1 MNSIQTTQPAMNRQ
15 PAETGA
21 AGRRSDVAHVALL
34 VLAFNLFYKVLTDVL
49 DWTGKAIDGRI
60 ADAHGLDAAQT
71 QELQSLTS
79 SCVTLIY
86 TVVGI
91 VVVMLVL
98 RGPGFR
104 RWLRLTDDT
113 EGETTAS
120 GNALSSTSDSTP
132 SSRRMTAGVLIM
144 AFLLTFSTQTVFFLA
159 SNAIRFITYSL
170 NLTVASTTGSI
181 AGQLTQWPMF
191 VAVSF
196 TGPIMEELLYRGVVM
211 RALRRHGRIFAIVTS
226 ATLFALMHHS
236 FDQGI
241 MAFFTGL
248 VFGYVALEYS
258 LGWSML
264 LHILTNLLSAVQA
277 VATPYLPDAANE
289 VIGWATPVIGVV
301 ALVAFIALFHRKTG
315 EYLRANR
322 SAAGAYASWC
332 NIWFIA
338 FAVWMIARACMA
350 FAPLS

>member
-1 MNSIQTTQPAMNRQ
+1 MNSTQTDMNRQ
-15 PAETGA
+15 VAGPDDAV
-21 AGRRSDVAHVALL
+21 GRRRMVGNVALL

-49 DWTGKAIDGRI
+49 DWAGKALDSRI
-60 ADAHGLDAAQT
+60 ASEQGMDAAQT
-71 QELQSLTS
+71 QELQSFTS

-91 VVVMLVL
+91 VVVVLVL
-98 RGPGFR
+98 RGSGFR
-104 RWLRLTDDT
+104 RWLRLDN
-113 EGETTAS
+113 EGGDVKVLAS
-120 GNALSSTSDSTP
+120 GDDSG
-132 SSRRMTAGVLIM
+132 SRRMTAGVLVM
-144 AFLLTFSTQTVFFLA
+144 AFLLTFSTQTVYFVA
-159 SNAIRFITYSL
+159 SNAIRFVTYSL

-196 TGPIMEELLYRGVVM
+196 TGPIMEELLYRGVVL

-226 ATLFALMHHS
+226 AMLFALMHHS

-277 VATPYLPDAANE
+277 VTGPYLSNAANE
-289 VIGWATPVIGVV
+289 IIGWSTPVIGVV
-301 ALVAFIALFHRKTG
+301 AFVAFIALFRREMG
-315 EYLRANR
+315 DYLRAHC
-322 SAAGAYASWC
+322 SAKGSYASWC

-338 FAVWMIARACMA
+338 FAVWMIVRACMA
-350 FAPLS
+350 FTPMG

>member
-1 MNSIQTTQPAMNRQ
+1 MNRR
-15 PAETGA
+15 PAKASA
-21 AGRRSDVAHVALL
+21 ASRRGDVAHVALL

-49 DWTGKAIDGRI
+49 DWIGKAIDGGI
-60 ADAHGLDAAQT
+60 AAAQGMDAAQT
-71 QELQSLTS
+71 RELQSFTS

-91 VVVMLVL
+91 VVVILVL

-104 RWLRLTDDT
+104 RWLRL
-113 EGETTAS
+113 EGDAEAEVLVSCSASEAS
-120 GNALSSTSDSTP
+120 GSASVNVP
-132 SSRRMTAGVLIM
+132 NSRRITTGVLLM

-159 SNAIRFITYSL
+159 SNAIRFLTYSL
-170 NLTVASTTGSI
+170 NLTVVSTTGSI

-196 TGPIMEELLYRGVVM
+196 TGPIMEELLYRGVVL
-211 RALRRHGRIFAIVTS
+211 RALRRYGRIFAIVTS

-241 MAFFTGL
+241 MAFFAGL

-258 LGWSML
+258 LGWSIL

-277 VATPYLPDAANE
+277 VAAPYLSDAANA

-301 ALVAFIALFHRKTG
+301 AFVAFIALFRRKTG
-315 EYLRANR
+315 DYLRIHR
-322 SAAGAYASWC
+322 SATGAYTSWC
-332 NIWFIA
+332 NVWFIA

-350 FAPLS
+350 FAPMG